1 MQNQYFVKGLGF
13 AQRQEPQET
22 RSYGRIKK
30 SPYSTYNNRSY
41 NSVCGNFQIQH
52 YRDLKIC
59 NDRFKRLIHIVNN
72 AIKNQAATMFKYL
85 SIYVQNKQQ
94 EEIKAQQRVIQ
105 EGLLRF
111 QHAISLFNQR
121 LKCLAFFRLAKV
133 DVVSHLKKELR
144 NQIQQGQQPI
154 THQIFRKWMQLT
166 FESKFNKLLKQQ
178 KSNMISFYKF
188 TLNKILTKQE
198 SLKAWSFNRL
208 KTAPRKQI
216 IHKLITNLGLQQLRL
231 SLFDSEQGTYQYLK
245 KPQNLE
251 KIIAFQKLKH
261 YQHFNSNQHYFI
273 LIFTNTINSKIN
285 ALRTLFIS
293 SIRIIDQEANHTVP
307 KEQLQQ
313 FDIELARQSVHSK
326 LEHQKVLQRQLKQ
339 IDKKSHRGIC
349 EIMKYLVNKQL
360 YPIFYQIKG
369 LKQAQDTEVQDGT
382 VKNLSVIAARLSQK
396 IKAKNAKSQKLEITY
411 RIEQIFRR
419 NYHNEREI
427 LRNKLRQWQ
436 ISVTFPTAMY
446 HDFEIRLRVLRNEKE
461 AIMSD
466 IEQLEILNNELLMTM
481 NQVKKTF
488 LSEESNFNTSHKN
501 EQKQIEIQRFDI
513 QENLTSQKEFK
524 IAFEYVD
531 YLKEDN
537 INLKKQAQKN
547 EQLMLE
553 EIQQLEQQLQELQK
567 ELDS

>member
-41 NSVCGNFQIQH
+41 NSH

-166 FESKFNKLLKQQ
+166 FESKFNKLMKQQ

-231 SLFDSEQGTYQYLK
+231 IRHL
-245 KPQNLE
+245 
-251 KIIAFQKLKH
+251 
-261 YQHFNSNQHYFI
+261 
-273 LIFTNTINSKIN
+273 LIFKETLKLRKNNCILKVKALLTFQLQSALFYINLHQYHQQHHYITQDSKIN
-285 ALRTLFIS
+285 ALRTLFIQ
-293 SIRIIDQEANHTVP
+293 SIRIIDQEADHTVP

-419 NYHNEREI
+419 NHHNEREI

-466 IEQLEILNNELLMTM
+466 IEQLEILNNELLTTM

>member
-13 AQRQEPQET
+13 AQKQEPQET

-30 SPYSTYNNRSY
+30 NPYSAYNNRSY
-41 NSVCGNFQIQH
+41 NLNC
-52 YRDLKIC
+52 RDQRIC
-59 NDRFKRLIHIVNN
+59 NDNFKRLIHIVNH

-94 EEIKAQQRVIQ
+94 EEIKAQQRIIKK
-105 EGLLRF
+105 GLIKF
-111 QHAISLFNQR
+111 QHAISLYNNR
-121 LKCLAFFRLAKV
+121 LKCLAFFSLSKV
-133 DVVSHLKKELR
+133 NVLSHLKKELR
-144 NQIQQGQQPI
+144 NQKQQTQQPL
-154 THQIFRKWMQLT
+154 THQIFRKWIQLT
-166 FESKFNKLLKQQ
+166 FEQKFIRLLKQR
-178 KSNMISFYKF
+178 KLNMMSFYKF

-198 SLKAWSFNRL
+198 SLKAWSFNKL
-208 KTAPRKQI
+208 KTAQLKQI
-216 IHKLITNLGLQQLRL
+216 INKLITNIGLQKLRL
-231 SLFDSEQGTYQYLK
+231 SLFNSENGVYQYLI

-261 YQHFNSNQHYFI
+261 YQYFNSNQHYFI

-285 ALRTLFIS
+285 QLRTLFIQ
-293 SIRIIDQEANHTVP
+293 SIRIIEQEVNHIVP

-326 LEHQKVLQRQLKQ
+326 LEHQKVLQRYMKQ
-339 IDKKSHRGIC
+339 TDYKSHRGIC
-349 EIMKYLVNKQL
+349 AIMKYLVNKQL
-360 YPIFYQIKG
+360 YPIFYQIKD

-382 VKNLSVIAARLSQK
+382 VKNFSAIAARLNQK
-396 IKAKNAKSQKLEITY
+396 IKAKNTKSQKLEIIF

-419 NYHNEREI
+419 NYYHEKDI
-427 LRNKLRQWQ
+427 LKNKFRQWQ
-436 ISVTFPTAMY
+436 INITFPTSMY
-446 HDFEIRLRVLRNEKE
+446 HDFEIRQRVLRNEKE

-466 IEQLEILNNELLMTM
+466 IEQLETLNNELLITV

-488 LSEESNFNTSHKN
+488 LSEESNFYTSQKN

-537 INLKKQAQKN
+537 INLKKQVQKN

-553 EIQQLEQQLQELQK
+553 EIQKLELQLEELKK
-567 ELDS
+567 ELDN